1 MTNRTA
7 FFLLVAALCI
17 GLFGFTFLAAPHAC
31 EWGLSAYFWSGV
43 GVVIALLVLPF
54 VFHREQS
61 LLKRGLFS
69 LGLCALGVV
78 VWWGGLFIANVRIL
92 CRLF

>member
-1 MTNRTA
+1 MSRHA
-7 FFLLVAALCI
+7 SASLVAALCI
-17 GLFGFTFLAAPHAC
+17 GLFGFAFLAAPHAC
-31 EWGLSAYFWSGV
+31 EWGLSAYFCSGV
-43 GVVIALLVLPF
+43 GVVLVLLALPF
-54 VFHREQS
+54 VFHRERP

-78 VWWGGLFIANVRIL
+78 VWFGGLFIANVRIL